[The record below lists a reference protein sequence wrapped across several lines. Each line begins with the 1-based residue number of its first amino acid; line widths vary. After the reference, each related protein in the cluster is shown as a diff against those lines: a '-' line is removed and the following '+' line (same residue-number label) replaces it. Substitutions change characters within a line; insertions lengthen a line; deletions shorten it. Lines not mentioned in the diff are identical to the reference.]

1 MHGHGPLI
9 RAGLSRGTPRF
20 DPKSPMIATLSL
32 SSLMVGTGLSYAAT
46 RAPRR
51 ADALERWSGRLLL
64 GGLGLLGAGLP
75 LFR

>member
-1 MHGHGPLI
+1 
-9 RAGLSRGTPRF
+9 
-20 DPKSPMIATLSL
+20 MIATLSL

-46 RAPRR
+46 RATSR
-51 ADALERWSGRLLL
+51 AEALERWSGRLLL